1 MSFTDNS
8 FVTNACSQYHQLKVN
23 LEVHLQFKMKSISH
37 RIFRPEP
44 LPPMEVPTHQT
55 LQSFFVQFVIVQYYA
70 QQLNLVDEHLIDL
83 SDYFE
88 DQGLHQATP
97 LINHMRNEVRQLKA
111 HLEFLSSIKL
121 LQACRSLQ
129 QYLHRYGRLPHLDM

>member
-1 MSFTDNS
+1 
-8 FVTNACSQYHQLKVN
+8 
-23 LEVHLQFKMKSISH
+23 LEVHLQLKIEFHFHIE
-37 RIFRPEP
+37 IFRPEP
-44 LPPMEVPTHQT
+44 LPPMEEPVHQS
-55 LQSFFVQFVIVQYYA
+55 LQAFFVQFVIVQYYA
-70 QQLNLVDEHLIDL
+70 QQLNLIEEHLIDL